1 MKWGLITDSS
11 CDYMP
16 EGNLPDQLLY
26 GRVPFIINVGAN
38 QYIDD
43 GSIDLPAMIDDME
56 SCPDASRTA
65 CPSPN
70 TWAEYFEQV
79 DQVIAITISSNLSGS
94 YNSAMIAKDM
104 VLESHPDKKIYI
116 VDSRSAGSGL
126 SVFAEKMVEMV
137 EKGASFEEVVE
148 AMKAIEASCHTIF
161 ALCSYNN
168 LVKNGRVNKL
178 VGLIAGKLK
187 LWGIGIATPE
197 GTIHVVGK
205 ARGLKKILEAFD
217 SDMKKNN
224 FTTGKVFVSQC
235 QNPEVADKFKEYVE
249 SQYAGSEVIIYPC
262 FGLTSFYAE
271 RKGLIITYTV

>member
-16 EGNLPDQLLY
+16 EGQLPDQLMY
-26 GRVPFIINVGAN
+26 GRVPFIINVGPN

-43 GSIDLPAMIDDME
+43 GSIDLPTMIDDME
-56 SCPDASRTA
+56 NCPDASRTA

-70 TWAEYFEQV
+70 TWVDLFEQV

-94 YNSAMIAKDM
+94 YNSAMIARDM
-104 VLESHPDKKIYI
+104 VLETHPDKKIYI
-116 VDSRSAGSGL
+116 VDSRSAGPGL
-126 SVFAEKMVEMV
+126 SIYAEKVVELV
-137 EKGASFEEVVE
+137 SKGCNFDEVVA
-148 AMKAIEASCHTIF
+148 AMKAIENSAHTIF

-197 GTIHVVGK
+197 GTIHVTGK
-205 ARGLKKILEAFD
+205 ARGLKKILESFD
-217 SDMKKNN
+217 ADMTLNK
-224 FTTGKVFVSQC
+224 FTGGKVFVSEC
-235 QNPEVADKFKEYVE
+235 QNPEVSEKFKEYIE
-249 SQYAGSEVIIYPC
+249 AKYPGSEVLISPC